1 MNLLLITS
9 IICYII
15 VPRNSSSSSTQGV
28 YIIMSA
34 TSNVRVRFAP
44 SPTGAL
50 HIGGVRTALFN
61 WLFARHHNGTFIL
74 RIEDTDQ
81 TRSTEES
88 IQIILDGMKWLGLDW
103 DEGPFRQTDR
113 IAIYQEHVER
123 LLRAGKAYYCYCTPE
138 ELEARRKEALAA
150 GKPPKYDRK
159 CRSLSAPVP
168 GRTPAVRFLSSDEG
182 QTVVRDLI
190 RGAVTFENQQLDD
203 LIIRRSDGLP
213 TYNFAV
219 VVDDVTMKISH
230 VIRGDDHLNNT
241 PRQIQLYQALGYEP
255 PEFAHLPMILGPDKT
270 KLSKRHGA
278 TAVTEYIDL
287 GYLPEALVNYLARL
301 GWSHGDQEIFS
312 RQELREKFSFE
323 NVGKAPSVFNPE
335 KLLWL
340 NHHYIQ
346 QAEPGRL
353 AGLMLDLL
361 KKDGIITGG
370 REPDI
375 EWMKK
380 LVKILTERSHTLV
393 EMKTA
398 AIPFIVDEITMDEK
412 AKAKHLTPDAALLL
426 SELAGRLKTVDPF
439 THAELENIFN
449 AIVTE
454 KGLKLG
460 KLAQP
465 VRVALTGGTVSPGI
479 FEVIEVMGKE
489 KTIKR
494 IEAAIGSAK

>member
-1 MNLLLITS
+1 MGTL
-9 IICYII
+9 
-15 VPRNSSSSSTQGV
+15 
-28 YIIMSA
+28 
-34 TSNVRVRFAP
+34 SNIRVRFAP

-61 WLFARHHNGTFIL
+61 WLFARHHGGKFIL

-81 TRSTEES
+81 TRSTDES

-103 DEGPFRQTDR
+103 DEGPFRQTER
-113 IAIYQEHVER
+113 MAVYREHVER
-123 LLRAGKAYYCYCTPE
+123 LLKTGKAYYCYCTPE
-138 ELEARRKEALAA
+138 ELETRRKEAIAA

-159 CRSLSAPVP
+159 CRSLSAPIA

-203 LIIRRSDGLP
+203 LIIQRSDGFP

-219 VVDDVTMKISH
+219 VVDDVTMNISH

-241 PRQIQLYQALGYEP
+241 PRQIQLYRALGYEP
-255 PEFAHLPMILGPDKT
+255 PEFAHLPMILGSDKT

-278 TAVTEYIDL
+278 TAVTEYIAL

-312 RQELREKFSFE
+312 NQELIEKFSLE
-323 NVGKAPSVFNPE
+323 NVGKAPSIFNAE

-346 QAEPGRL
+346 QADPGRL
-353 AGLMLDLL
+353 AELVLDLL
-361 KKDGIITGG
+361 RKDGTITAGK
-370 REPDI
+370 EPDI
-375 EWMKK
+375 EWFKK
-380 LVKILTERSHTLV
+380 LVRILTERSHTLA

-398 AIPFIVDEITMDEK
+398 ALPFIIDDITMDEK
-412 AKAKHLTPDAALLL
+412 AKAKHLTPDAAPLL
-426 SELAGRLKTVDPF
+426 SELTARLKSVESF
-439 THAELENIFN
+439 SHAELEKVFN
-449 AIVTE
+449 ALVAE

-494 IEAAIGSAK
+494 IETAIGMTK

>member
-1 MNLLLITS
+1 M
-9 IICYII
+9 
-15 VPRNSSSSSTQGV
+15 STN
-28 YIIMSA
+28 
-34 TSNVRVRFAP
+34 SNVRVRFAP

-61 WLFARHHNGTFIL
+61 WLFARHQNGKFIL

-81 TRSTEES
+81 TRSTDES
-88 IQIILDGMKWLGLDW
+88 IRIIVDGMKWLGLDW
-103 DEGPFRQTDR
+103 DEGPFRQTERMDTYR
-113 IAIYQEHVER
+113 EHVER
-123 LLRAGKAYYCYCTPE
+123 LVKAGKAYHCYCTPE
-138 ELEARRKEALAA
+138 ELEMRRKKALAD
-150 GKPPKYDRK
+150 GRPPKYDRK
-159 CRSLSAPVP
+159 CRSLTAPVP

-182 QTVVRDLI
+182 QTIVRDLI

-203 LIIRRSDGLP
+203 LIIQRSDGFP

-255 PEFAHLPMILGPDKT
+255 PQFAHLPMILGSDKT

-287 GYLPEALVNYLARL
+287 GYLPEALINYLARL

-312 RQELREKFSFE
+312 PAELIGSFALE
-323 NVGKAPSVFNPE
+323 NVGKAPSVFNAE

-346 QAEPGRL
+346 QADPDRL
-353 AGLMLDLL
+353 AGLVLDLL
-361 KKDGIITGG
+361 KKDGVVSEGK
-370 REPDI
+370 EPDR
-375 EWMKK
+375 EWFKG
-380 LVKILTERSHTLV
+380 LVKILIERSHTLV
-393 EMKTA
+393 EMKNA
-398 AIPFIVDEITMDEK
+398 AVPFIAGEVVLDEK
-412 AKAKHLTPDAALLL
+412 AKAKHLTADVLPLL
-426 SELAGRLKTVDPF
+426 SELVARLKLVEPF
-439 THAELENIFN
+439 VHAELEKVFN
-449 AIVTE
+449 ALVAE
-454 KGLKLG
+454 KGIKLG

-489 KTIKR
+489 KTLQR
-494 IEAAIGSAK
+494 IEAAIKQI

>member
-1 MNLLLITS
+1 M
-9 IICYII
+9 
-15 VPRNSSSSSTQGV
+15 SS
-28 YIIMSA
+28 

-61 WLFARHHNGTFIL
+61 WLFARHFGGKFIL

-81 TRSTEES
+81 TRSTDES
-88 IQIILDGMKWLGLDW
+88 IKIILDGMKWLGLSW

-113 IAIYQEHVER
+113 MDIYRSHVDQ
-123 LLRAGKAYYCYCTPE
+123 LLKEGKAYYCYCTPE
-138 ELEARRKEALAA
+138 ELETRRKLAMAA

-159 CRSLSAPVP
+159 CRSLSAPVS

-182 QTVVRDLI
+182 QTIVRDLI
-190 RGAVTFENQQLDD
+190 RGPVTFENQQLDD
-203 LIIRRSDGLP
+203 LIILRSDGLP

-219 VVDDVTMKISH
+219 VVDDVTMNISH

-241 PRQIQLYQALGYEP
+241 PRQIQLYHAFGYEP
-255 PEFAHLPMILGPDKT
+255 PQFAHLPMILGSDKT

-301 GWSHGDQEIFS
+301 GWSHGDQEIFQL
-312 RQELREKFSFE
+312 QELTEKFSLE

-346 QAEPGRL
+346 QTDLGRL
-353 AGLMLDLL
+353 ASLLIDLL
-361 KKDGIITGG
+361 KKDDIIVAGG
-370 REPDI
+370 EPDQ
-375 EWMKK
+375 EWLKK
-380 LVKILTERSHTLV
+380 LVKILIERSHTLV
-393 EMKTA
+393 EMKTG
-398 AIPFIVDEITMDEK
+398 AIPFLVEEITIDQK
-412 AKAKHLTPDAALLL
+412 AKSKHLTPDVVPLL
-426 SELAGRLKTVDPF
+426 SELAARLNTVNPF
-439 THAELENIFN
+439 THAEIEKVFN
-449 AIVTE
+449 AMVAE
-454 KGLKLG
+454 KGIKLG

-465 VRVALTGGTVSPGI
+465 SRVALTGGTVSPGI
-479 FEVIEVMGKE
+479 YDVIEVMGKQ
-489 KTIKR
+489 KTISR
-494 IEAAIGSAK
+494 MNAAVKAA

>member
-1 MNLLLITS
+1 M
-9 IICYII
+9 
-15 VPRNSSSSSTQGV
+15 SS
-28 YIIMSA
+28 

-61 WLFARHHNGTFIL
+61 WLFARHFGGKFIL

-81 TRSTEES
+81 TRSTDES
-88 IQIILDGMKWLGLDW
+88 IKIILDGMTWLGLNW

-113 IAIYQEHVER
+113 MDIYRSHVDK
-123 LLRAGKAYYCYCTPE
+123 LLKEGKAYYCYCTPE
-138 ELEARRKEALAA
+138 ELETRRKLAMAA

-159 CRSLSAPVP
+159 CRSLSAPVS

-182 QTVVRDLI
+182 QTIVRDLI
-190 RGAVTFENQQLDD
+190 RGPVTFENQQLDD
-203 LIIRRSDGLP
+203 LIILRSDGLP

-219 VVDDVTMKISH
+219 VVDDVTMNISH

-241 PRQIQLYQALGYEP
+241 PRQIQLYHAFGYEP
-255 PEFAHLPMILGPDKT
+255 PQFAHLPMILGSDKT

-301 GWSHGDQEIFS
+301 GWSHGDQEIFQL
-312 RQELREKFSFE
+312 QELTEKFSLE

-346 QAEPGRL
+346 QTDLGRL
-353 AGLMLDLL
+353 ASLLIDLL
-361 KKDGIITGG
+361 KKDDIIAAGG
-370 REPDI
+370 EPDQ
-375 EWMKK
+375 EWLKK
-380 LVKILTERSHTLV
+380 LVKILIERSHTLV
-393 EMKTA
+393 EMKTG
-398 AIPFIVDEITMDEK
+398 AIPFLVEEITIDQK
-412 AKAKHLTPDAALLL
+412 AKSKHLTPDVVPLL
-426 SELAGRLKTVDPF
+426 SELAARLNTVNPF
-439 THAELENIFN
+439 THAEIEKVFN
-449 AIVTE
+449 AMVAE
-454 KGLKLG
+454 KGIKLG

-465 VRVALTGGTVSPGI
+465 SRVALTGGTVSPGI
-479 FEVIEVMGKE
+479 YDVIEVMGKQ
-489 KTIKR
+489 KTISR
-494 IEAAIGSAK
+494 MNAAVKAA

>member
-1 MNLLLITS
+1 
-9 IICYII
+9 
-15 VPRNSSSSSTQGV
+15 
-28 YIIMSA
+28 MSA

-61 WLFARHHNGTFIL
+61 WLFARHHKGMFIL

-81 TRSTEES
+81 TRSTDES
-88 IQIILDGMKWLGLDW
+88 IRIILDGMKWLGLDW
-103 DEGPFRQTDR
+103 DEGPFRQTER
-113 IAIYQEHVER
+113 MAVYREHVES
-123 LLRAGKAYYCYCTPE
+123 LITAGKAYYCYCTPE
-138 ELEARRKEALAA
+138 ELETRRKEALAA
-150 GKPPKYDRK
+150 GRPPKYDRK
-159 CRSLSAPVP
+159 CRFLDKPIE
-168 GRTPAVRFLSSDEG
+168 GRKPAVRFLSSDEG

-203 LIIRRSDGLP
+203 LIIQRSDGLP

-241 PRQIQLYQALGYEP
+241 PRQIQLYHAFGYEP
-255 PEFAHLPMILGPDKT
+255 PEFAHLPMILGSDKT

-287 GYLPEALVNYLARL
+287 GYLPEALVNYLSRL
-301 GWSHGDQEIFS
+301 GWSSGDQEIFT
-312 RQELREKFSFE
+312 RQELIEKFSLE

-346 QAEPGRL
+346 QADPDRIAAL
-353 AGLMLDLL
+353 VLDLL
-361 KKDGIITGG
+361 KKDGIVAPG
-370 REPDI
+370 REPDPA
-375 EWMKK
+375 WLRR
-380 LVKILTERSHTLV
+380 LVTLLTERSHTLV
-393 EMKTA
+393 EMKSA
-398 AIPFIVDEITMDEK
+398 AVPFIADNITVDDK
-412 AKAKHLTPDAALLL
+412 ARAKHLTPDVAPLLNEL
-426 SELAGRLKTVDPF
+426 SKRLKSIDSF
-439 THAELENIFN
+439 THTEVEKVFS

-454 KGLKLG
+454 QGIKLG

-465 VRVALTGGTVSPGI
+465 VRVSLTGGTVSPGI
-479 FEVIEVMGKE
+479 FDVIEVMGKE
-489 KTIKR
+489 KTLKR
-494 IEAAIGSAK
+494 IASVLANIQK

>member
-1 MNLLLITS
+1 MT
-9 IICYII
+9 
-15 VPRNSSSSSTQGV
+15 
-28 YIIMSA
+28 

-61 WLFARHHNGTFIL
+61 RLFARHNNGTFIL

-81 TRSTEES
+81 TRSTDES
-88 IQIILDGMKWLGLDW
+88 IRIILDGMKWLGLDW
-103 DEGPFRQTDR
+103 DEGPFRQTERMD
-113 IAIYQEHVER
+113 IYREHVDR
-123 LLRAGKAYYCYCTPE
+123 LLKAGKAYHCYCTPE
-138 ELEARRKEALAA
+138 ELEARRKEAMAA

-159 CRSLSAPVP
+159 CRSLTTPVP
-168 GRTPAVRFLSSDEG
+168 GRTPAIRFLSSDEG
-182 QTVVRDLI
+182 QTIVRDLI

-203 LIIRRSDGLP
+203 LIIQRSDGLP

-287 GYLPEALVNYLARL
+287 GFLPEALVNYLARL
-301 GWSHGDQEIFS
+301 GWSHGDQEIFTS
-312 RQELREKFSFE
+312 QELIEKFSFD
-323 NVGKAPSVFNPE
+323 NVGKAPSVFSPE

-346 QAEPGRL
+346 QADPDRL
-353 AGLMLDLL
+353 AGLVLELL
-361 KKDGIITGG
+361 KKDGIVTAGK
-370 REPDI
+370 EPDA
-375 EWMKK
+375 EWLKK

-393 EMKTA
+393 EMKTG
-398 AIPFIVDEITMDEK
+398 AIPFLVDEITMDEK
-412 AKAKHLTPDAALLL
+412 AKAKHLTPDVAPLLT
-426 SELAGRLKTVDPF
+426 ELAAKLKIVEPF
-439 THAELENIFN
+439 THDNIEKAFN
-449 AIVTE
+449 EIVTTRAI
-454 KGLKLG
+454 KLG

-479 FEVIEVMGKE
+479 FDVLEVMGKE
-489 KTIKR
+489 KTIAR
-494 IEAAIGSAK
+494 IEAAVGQV

>member
-1 MNLLLITS
+1 MGTL
-9 IICYII
+9 
-15 VPRNSSSSSTQGV
+15 SS
-28 YIIMSA
+28 
-34 TSNVRVRFAP
+34 VRVRFAP

-61 WLFARHHNGTFIL
+61 WLFARHNGGKFIL

-81 TRSTEES
+81 TRSTDES

-103 DEGPFRQTDR
+103 DEGPFRQTERMDVYR
-113 IAIYQEHVER
+113 EHVER
-123 LLRAGKAYYCYCTPE
+123 LLKAGKAYYCYCTPE
-138 ELEARRKEALAA
+138 ELEARRKEAMAA
-150 GKPPKYDRK
+150 GRPPKYDRK
-159 CRSLSAPVP
+159 CRSLSAPIA

-203 LIIRRSDGLP
+203 LIIQRSDGFP

-219 VVDDVTMKISH
+219 VVDDVTMNISH

-241 PRQIQLYQALGYEP
+241 PRQIQLYRAFGYEP
-255 PEFAHLPMILGPDKT
+255 PEFAHLPMILGSDKT

-278 TAVTEYIDL
+278 TAVTEYIAL

-312 RQELREKFSFE
+312 NQELIEKFALES
-323 NVGKAPSVFNPE
+323 VGKAPSIFNAE

-346 QAEPGRL
+346 QADPGRL
-353 AGLMLDLL
+353 AELLLDLL
-361 KKDGIITGG
+361 KKDGIITAGK
-370 REPDI
+370 EPDL
-375 EWMKK
+375 EWFKK

-398 AIPFIVDEITMDEK
+398 ALPFIVDEITMDEK
-412 AKAKHLTPDAALLL
+412 AKAKHLTPDVAPLL
-426 SELAGRLKTVDPF
+426 SELTARLKSVESF
-439 THAELENIFN
+439 SHAELEQVFN
-449 AIVTE
+449 ALVAE

-494 IEAAIGSAK
+494 IETAIGMIK